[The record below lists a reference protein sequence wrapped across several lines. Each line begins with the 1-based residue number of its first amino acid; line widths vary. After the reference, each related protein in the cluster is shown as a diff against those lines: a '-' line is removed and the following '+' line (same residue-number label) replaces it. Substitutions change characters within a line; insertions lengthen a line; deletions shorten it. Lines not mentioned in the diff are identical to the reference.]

1 MARTVGARRSTA
13 LSRLAGLADQGLSS
27 GQNLLLLAVVA
38 RSTDAVSFGAFSVAM
53 TTAVLLIQV
62 GRALVAEPSLIIL
75 SGEDDEP
82 KPFAQ
87 VALTLA
93 CGLSIAMSV
102 VLAVAGL
109 LLPVR
114 FRPLF
119 LVLAVAMPALL
130 SQNACRFLL
139 LAQKRTQ
146 ATLAV
151 DTAWVAA
158 WAVLL
163 IRFHHLSTAEHLAA
177 WSTSSALGT
186 ILGLFLLRP
195 SRDKAASQ
203 TRRRILRASKS
214 LLVELLAAVASGQ
227 ILIFALASIAGISA
241 VGGLR
246 AAQSVY
252 GPVSTL
258 MNAMMVVY
266 MPVIAKQAPLST
278 RTAKR
283 TATRLSI
290 GCVALACMVLVGT
303 RLIPTRLGTVAFGD
317 TWAHAA
323 PLLLPLGLQ
332 RVAGGAWLGAYIYLR
347 ATGKV
352 PLSVRATIVGVVLE
366 TVLAVAAAPYSIFL
380 AVNGMAAGTAVM
392 AVLMWIP
399 VVRPNRTARGRHAR
413 HRRQTVIN
421 TRPVGANPDPSSD
434 SETTQII
441 QRRQRGHH

>member
-13 LSRLAGLADQGLSS
+13 LRRLAGLADQGLSS

-151 DTAWVAA
+151 DTA
-158 WAVLL
+158 
-163 IRFHHLSTAEHLAA
+163 
-177 WSTSSALGT
+177 
-186 ILGLFLLRP
+186 
-195 SRDKAASQ
+195 
-203 TRRRILRASKS
+203 
-214 LLVELLAAVASGQ
+214 
-227 ILIFALASIAGISA
+227 
-241 VGGLR
+241 
-246 AAQSVY
+246 
-252 GPVSTL
+252 
-258 MNAMMVVY
+258 
-266 MPVIAKQAPLST
+266 
-278 RTAKR
+278 
-283 TATRLSI
+283 
-290 GCVALACMVLVGT
+290 
-303 RLIPTRLGTVAFGD
+303 
-317 TWAHAA
+317 
-323 PLLLPLGLQ
+323 
-332 RVAGGAWLGAYIYLR
+332 
-347 ATGKV
+347 
-352 PLSVRATIVGVVLE
+352 
-366 TVLAVAAAPYSIFL
+366 
-380 AVNGMAAGTAVM
+380 
-392 AVLMWIP
+392 
-399 VVRPNRTARGRHAR
+399 
-413 HRRQTVIN
+413 
-421 TRPVGANPDPSSD
+421 
-434 SETTQII
+434 
-441 QRRQRGHH
+441 